1 MMPVPPVAGRPA
13 SGADA
18 AATPADFL
26 SPRAGASPASAASV
40 APAQQVTPFAP
51 TDVDSSSPE
60 AFIRSVAPYAAR
72 VSKAT
77 GIPAAALIGMAA
89 NETGYGKYASHNN
102 LFGIKGTGPA
112 GSFSTPTWEDY
123 GNGRVNITD
132 NFRAY
137 HSPAESF
144 IDFADLV
151 ETSPRYKGAV
161 GQTTVEGFVNGL
173 RQGGYMTDPDY
184 VAKISAITTR
194 YSSVIDDSLRASGAA
209 PLSGGSAQPVQ
220 TAAAPPASTSA
231 STSAAVARPGAG
243 VVVPDQ
249 FHIGLAPDEAMAAC
263 GPVAAIAFAQ
273 VYGRNPTPAEAMDLA
288 KQSGWTA
295 AGGMNGISNEKRL
308 LDKMGL
314 PSQLEMGANWDHI
327 RADAVQ
333 HQPVIVSTPGHYFV
347 IDGYDPN
354 TGAYHVGQSGKVYRG
369 GSDWMTPSQIQGLA
383 GAPSGAL
390 YTVHPL
396 AGQQAQVLPPVATPA
411 GQQRQV
417 LPPLPVAS
425 TQREVLPPLDLGN
438 TPPPPPISSSPSPV
452 TADAP
457 PPPVTASPPP
467 PSVSPS
473 PPAVTASAQPPAAP
487 DEPPPTLAP
496 AAAAS
501 DANVAADPA
510 SLLLSREEGS
520 ETASAAATPAQ
531 ADPPGPATVAPVAI
545 HDVPPAAASDATL
558 VADPASLRLS
568 TQPGSGPPSAAA
580 TQAYADPSG
589 PAIAAPA
596 PPAQATAEPAP
607 ENAADAAPLAPP
619 DDPTLAQ
626 LSASP
631 ADIARPGL
639 VATPAMAIGAVAVG
653 SQRQP
658 PPPPPPPRRRP
669 EDDELVPNG

>member
-1 MMPVPPVAGRPA
+1 MMPAPPLAGRSAPA
-13 SGADA
+13 PDSAVA
-18 AATPADFL
+18 PADFV
-26 SPRAGASPASAASV
+26 SARAAASTPSAASTSA

-60 AFIRSVAPYAAR
+60 AFIRSIAPYAAR

-123 GNGRVNITD
+123 GNGRVNIVD

-184 VAKISAITTR
+184 VSKISAITTR
-194 YSSVIDDSLRASGAA
+194 YSSVIDDSLRAAGAA
-209 PLSGGSAQPVQ
+209 PLSGSSAQPAP
-220 TAAAPPASTSA
+220 AAAASPPPVVMAANAPASQ
-231 STSAAVARPGAG
+231 PGAG

-249 FHIGLAPDEAMAAC
+249 FHIGLPADEAMAAC

-288 KQSGWTA
+288 RQSGWTA

-314 PSQLEMGANWDHI
+314 PAQLEMGANWDHI
-327 RADAVQ
+327 RADAMQ
-333 HQPVIVSTPGHYFV
+333 HEPVIVSTPGHYFV
-347 IDGYDPN
+347 IDGFDSN

-369 GSDWMTPSQIQGLA
+369 GSEWMTPAQIQALA

-396 AGQQAQVLPPVATPA
+396 AGT
-411 GQQRQV
+411 RQV
-417 LPPLPVAS
+417 LPPLPVAAS
-425 TQREVLPPLDLGN
+425 AAPREVLPPLDLGN
-438 TPPPPPISSSPSPV
+438 TPPPPSPPTAASQAPVAASSPAP
-452 TADAP
+452 AAGNP
-457 PPPVTASPPP
+457 PPIA
-467 PSVSPS
+467 
-473 PPAVTASAQPPAAP
+473 PAAAIH
-487 DEPPPTLAP
+487 DQPPPTLADADLTGNSSVSP
-496 AAAAS
+496 PSVPTGNVSGDSAAAS
-501 DANVAADPA
+501 
-510 SLLLSREEGS
+510 
-520 ETASAAATPAQ
+520 
-531 ADPPGPATVAPVAI
+531 
-545 HDVPPAAASDATL
+545 
-558 VADPASLRLS
+558 
-568 TQPGSGPPSAAA
+568 PS
-580 TQAYADPSG
+580 
-589 PAIAAPA
+589 
-596 PPAQATAEPAP
+596 
-607 ENAADAAPLAPP
+607 NADAAPVALP
-619 DDPTLAQ
+619 
-626 LSASP
+626 P
-631 ADIARPGL
+631 ADVARSG
-639 VATPAMAIGAVAVG
+639 VSVTPSMAIGAVAVG
-653 SQRQP
+653 SQRHAP
-658 PPPPPPPRRRP
+658 PPPLPRRRP
-669 EDDELVPNG
+669 EDDELPPDA